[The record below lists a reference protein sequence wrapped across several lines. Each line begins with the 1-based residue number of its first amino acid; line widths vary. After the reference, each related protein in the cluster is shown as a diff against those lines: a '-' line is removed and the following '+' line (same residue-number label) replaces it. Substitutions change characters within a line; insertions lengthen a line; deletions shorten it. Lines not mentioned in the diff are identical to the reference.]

1 MNRQGFASRLRAGE
15 SLISTFIKT
24 PSHAVV
30 EIAGECGL
38 DAVVLD
44 AEHAPFDPAS
54 LDRGLLACRAADIAG
69 LIRVADDRPATL
81 LQALD
86 LGADGLVL
94 PHIVNAAQARQLL
107 QATRYRNGARGFS
120 NSPRAGGY
128 GKANLAEHMAS
139 EDGRHAIIA
148 QIEDR
153 EALDN
158 LAAIAGVEHIDCL
171 LVGRADLAV
180 SLGASSLD
188 DPRVESAV
196 NRVLDAALQAGKAAG
211 IFVAHS
217 DDLARYSAKG
227 MRFFILGS
235 DQAVLRTG
243 WSQQAR
249 HFHGLSR

>member
-1 MNRQGFASRLRAGE
+1 MNRLRFSSRLRAGE
-15 SLISTFIKT
+15 SLLSTFIKT

-44 AEHAPFDPAS
+44 AEHAPFDPTS
-54 LDRGLLACRAADIAG
+54 LDRSLLACRAGDIAG
-69 LIRVADDRPATL
+69 LVRVADDRPTTL

-94 PHIVNAAQARQLL
+94 PHIVNADQARQLL
-107 QATRYRNGARGFS
+107 KATRYRNGSRGFS

-128 GKANLAEHMAS
+128 GRVNLAEHIAA

-158 LAAIAGVEHIDCL
+158 LAAIAAVEQVDCL

-211 IFVAHS
+211 IFVASS

-243 WSQQAR
+243 WSQQVR
-249 HFHGLSR
+249 HSHGLSR